1 MNSEVSEKQPV
12 VETVIPKSIIKIH
25 RQVQSDGHIHYC
37 KIKKNNVF
45 LSSYVY
51 LSPTGDCQTF
61 SISAVNSFLPSFNEP
76 NLDLEIL
83 ARCFQVSGKN
93 QLLVNI
99 CTDTKTMTRF
109 KEIFDGY
116 IILEQNYKSTRDS
129 AMTMFLVKTIPLL
142 KWLEE
147 NNKKGEITYE
157 DDKI

>member
-1 MNSEVSEKQPV
+1 MDSEVSEKQPV

-25 RQVQSDGHIHYC
+25 RQVQSDNQMYYC

-51 LSPTGDCQTF
+51 FSPTGDCQTF
-61 SISAVNSFLPSFNEP
+61 SISAVNNFLPSSNEP

-83 ARCFQVSGKN
+83 ARCFQVTGKN

-129 AMTMFLVKTIPLL
+129 AMTMFLVKTTPLL
-142 KWLEE
+142 EWLQE